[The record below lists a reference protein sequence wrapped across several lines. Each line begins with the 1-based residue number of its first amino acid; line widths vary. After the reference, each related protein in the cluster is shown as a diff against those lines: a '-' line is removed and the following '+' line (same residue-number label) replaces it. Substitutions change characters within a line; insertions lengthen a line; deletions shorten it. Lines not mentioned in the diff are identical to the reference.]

1 MSEVMWEINFIT
13 LNSIGEADRADKVE
27 KIARWAFAHKATIEV
42 ADVWHGAGSIV
53 KINRAQLSGA
63 ELEALKHLAKQHK
76 EYAPNCQL
84 VNICGTLFYC
94 GDAYIIGHYR
104 GDDTVPVPKCLKCGK
119 ACPDLKGH
127 IVIRSHQREWICQEC
142 WEAAFGKEEGEK
154 HADSH

>member
-1 MSEVMWEINFIT
+1 MSEVMWEVNFIT
-13 LNSIGEADRADKVE
+13 LNGVSEEDWDDKEAKL
-27 KIARWAFAHKATIEV
+27 ARWAATHNATIEV
-42 ADVWHGAGSIV
+42 ASIWRSTINHV
-53 KINRAQLSGA
+53 KIAGAHLSGA
-63 ELEALKHLAKQHK
+63 ELETLGYLAKKHK
-76 EYAPNCQL
+76 EYKPNCKL
-84 VNICGTLFYC
+84 VSICGTLFYC
-94 GDAYIIGHYR
+94 GDAYIIGHYK

>member
-1 MSEVMWEINFIT
+1 MSEVLWRINFIT
-13 LNSIGEADRADKVE
+13 LNSIGEADRADRIE
-27 KIARWAFAHKATIEV
+27 KIARWALAHKATLEV
-42 ADVWHGAGSIV
+42 ADVYPGAGSIV

-63 ELEALKHLAKQHK
+63 ELAALMHLAKQHK
-76 EYAPNCQL
+76 EYVPNCQL
-84 VNICGTLFYC
+84 VSICDTLFYYGVAC
-94 GDAYIIGHYR
+94 IIGFCK
-104 GDDTVPVPKCLKCGK
+104 GDDTMPVPKCLKCGK

>member
-13 LNSIGEADRADKVE
+13 LNSIGEADRADRVE
-27 KIARWAFAHKATIEV
+27 KIARWAFAHKATVEV
-42 ADVWHGAGSIV
+42 ADVWRSAGSIV

-76 EYAPNCQL
+76 EYVPNCPL
-84 VNICGTLFYC
+84 VSICNTLFYC
-94 GDAYIIGHYR
+94 GAACIVGFCK
-104 GDDTVPVPKCLKCGK
+104 GDDTMPVPKCLKCGK

-142 WEAAFGKEEGEK
+142 WDAAFGKEEGEK

>member
-27 KIARWAFAHKATIEV
+27 KIARWAFAHEATIEV
-42 ADVWHGAGSIV
+42 ADAGPGAGSIV

-63 ELEALKHLAKQHK
+63 ELETIKDLARQHK
-76 EYAPNCQL
+76 EYVPNCQL
-84 VNICGTLFYC
+84 VSICNTLFYC
-94 GDAYIIGHYR
+94 GDACIVGYCK
-104 GDDTVPVPKCLKCGK
+104 GDDTMPVPKCLKCGK

>member
-1 MSEVMWEINFIT
+1 MSEVMWGINFIT
-13 LNSIGEADRADKVE
+13 LNSIGEADRADKLE
-27 KIARWAFAHKATIEV
+27 KIARWALAHKATIEV
-42 ADVWHGAGSIV
+42 ADVWRSTGSIV

-63 ELEALKHLAKQHK
+63 ELAALMHLAKQHK
-76 EYAPNCQL
+76 EYVPNCPL
-84 VNICGTLFYC
+84 VSICNTLFYC
-94 GDAYIIGHYR
+94 GVACIVGFCK
-104 GDDTVPVPKCLKCGK
+104 GDDTMPVPKCLKCGK